1 MIETLIGQRY
11 RIKALIG
18 EGGMASV
25 YSAMDEMLERRVAI
39 KILHPHLGRNNDI
52 RERFLLEAKTVSGL
66 DHPNI
71 IRVYD
76 FSGLDSEQLW
86 MVTEILYGEDLAEY
100 VKPFA
105 KQRLQFIV
113 ATLITREIC
122 RALHEAHKLNIVHR
136 DIKPENIMML
146 TNGQI
151 KLMDFGIAKVSRVN
165 ATQTGIFMGSPS
177 YMSPEQIRG
186 TDVDHRADIY
196 SLSVLYY
203 EIITGTL
210 PFVGKT
216 TAEVINRIMVG
227 RYTPPN
233 MLITDLPYALNQI
246 IVKGMQGHKEER
258 YQSVAELGQAL
269 DIFLTNCQM
278 RESRT
283 ELEEFSQNRAKF
295 EERLSHIISAK
306 PKGPATVA
314 VPSEEMSPTFR
325 SKITRY
331 HASYEDQLKEM
342 EAADKVAMI
351 DHLSP
356 KSPDGEFQEEPTST
370 MIIDDGSV
378 PTLLPMRD
386 AKAAAALAQAE
397 IAVEDLKPKAASAPV
412 VQEAAKLAA
421 AVASQQE
428 QKAAHNPAQQHQ
440 NLTLNQAQQNQ
451 PSVQAQAND
460 FAIKTVTPQKQR
472 QQTSGNF
479 PSPMRS
485 NTQPPK
491 TPQSSHRTTQ
501 QRAYYREFEGDDKR
515 LGKGNFG
522 IITIFVMIAAAILAY
537 VLGGDKLLNKIPKRD
552 GIRSGEVA
560 RQPKKPKVE
569 EQVALAHVP
578 TPEAPKPEETLSP
591 APSPAPGPGS
601 GLQTTAT
608 PIEAPIVV
616 LTNDGKNKAKL
627 PKTVVTATVKPSIFA
642 PKTAVVAKAE
652 PSPAPTPSKPEAA
665 TPVSLG
671 VEKPANDSVPETSKK
686 PGNPNEPGLLRLAA
700 LPAAEVYLDGKMQG
714 TTNEKKFGAQGIRL
728 DPGTYMLR
736 LKRKGYK
743 TEEQAIQIKPGE
755 MRQINVTLSKQAE
768 LVELS
773 IQTNK
778 IPSTIVIEEV
788 KSGGRRRELP
798 MVKHSLQ
805 INLKV
810 GTYKVTVSHD
820 AEAIVRSLELTEDN
834 KSITFNADFK

>member
-11 RIKALIG
+11 RIRALIG

-25 YSAMDEMLERRVAI
+25 YSAMDEKLERRVAI

-100 VKPFA
+100 VKPFS

-146 TNGQI
+146 ANGQI

-203 EIITGTL
+203 EIITGSL

-269 DIFLTNCQM
+269 DMFLTNCQM

-295 EERLSHIISAK
+295 EERLSHIISSK

-342 EAADKVAMI
+342 EVADKAAMI

-370 MIIDDGSV
+370 MIIDEGGE
-378 PTLLPMRD
+378 PTLAPMRE
-386 AKAAAALAQAE
+386 AKAAAAVAAAALAQAE
-397 IAVEDLKPKAASAPV
+397 KAVEDMKPK
-412 VQEAAKLAA
+412 
-421 AVASQQE
+421 VASSPVLQKEQQ
-428 QKAAHNPAQQHQ
+428 AAQNSAQQYQ

-451 PSVQAQAND
+451 QRAQSQAND
-460 FAIKTVTPQKQR
+460 SAIKTVAPQKQR
-472 QQTSGNF
+472 QQTGGNF
-479 PSPMRS
+479 QSPMRS

-501 QRAYYREFEGDDKR
+501 QRGYYREFEGDDKKS
-515 LGKGNFG
+515 GKGNFG
-522 IITIFVMIAAAILAY
+522 IITLFVLIAAAILAY

-569 EQVALAHVP
+569 EQVALAPAP

-591 APSPAPGPGS
+591 APTPAPGPGS
-601 GLQTTAT
+601 GPQTTAT
-608 PIEAPIVV
+608 PIEAPNVV
-616 LTNDGKNKAKL
+616 QTNDGKNKPKL
-627 PKTVVTATVKPSIFA
+627 PKTVVAPTVKPSIFA

-652 PSPAPTPSKPEAA
+652 PSPAPTPGKPEPA

-671 VEKPANDSVPETSKK
+671 GEKPANDPVPETTKK

-743 TEEQAIQIKPGE
+743 TEEQAIQIRPGE
-755 MRQINVTLSKQAE
+755 MRQINITLSKQAE

-778 IPSTIVIEEV
+778 IPSTVVIEEV

-798 MVKHSLQ
+798 MAKHSLQ
-805 INLKV
+805 INLKA
-810 GTYKVTVSHD
+810 GAYKVTVSHD